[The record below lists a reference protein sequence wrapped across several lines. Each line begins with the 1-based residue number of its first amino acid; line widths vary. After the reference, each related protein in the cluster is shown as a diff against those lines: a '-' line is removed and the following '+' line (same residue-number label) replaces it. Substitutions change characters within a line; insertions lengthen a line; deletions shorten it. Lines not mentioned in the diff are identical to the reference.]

1 MLLTSKLKMDLQ
13 QWTGYKDIDSL
24 DRYIALAFNEI
35 TQMGKIYDQ
44 ILLVASVGTMKK

>member
-1 MLLTSKLKMDLQ
+1 MTSKLKMDLQ

-24 DRYIALAFNEI
+24 ERYIALAFNEI